1 MLSRFF
7 SKSQPFVFVVLAFY
21 LLGGYILAFIDSNS
35 SEISFLLISKKTGIY
50 LLLVLMLLLINFI
63 CKRNKIDH
71 QNAFAIL
78 FFSCLALN
86 YPQSMI
92 KFESVFVALLS
103 LLFIRRLLNL
113 KNNIRHKKKIFEASF
128 ILFFIVLINPALA
141 PLIIILFASIATYS
155 YDDVKNFLVPFVAFL
170 SAYML
175 CHIYSQLILDE
186 WFVFSKNLNS
196 VNYTFSF
203 YNTTRMIVAFSFTCI
218 FSLYMIIMVLK
229 DMSQTNV
236 QRKLMLRLISF
247 SGLILLASALFLS
260 HQNSDV
266 LLVYHAVI
274 ALQAGN
280 ILRSKKKWV
289 NETVILFFILS
300 GSITWFSGL
309 LNF

>member
-21 LLGGYILAFIDSNS
+21 LLGGFILACVYSISFD
-35 SEISFLLISKKTGIY
+35 ISFLLISQKTGVY
-50 LLLVLMLLLINFI
+50 LMLVLILLLINFI

-71 QNAFAIL
+71 QNTYAIL
-78 FFSCLALN
+78 FFSALALN
-86 YPQSMI
+86 YPQSLI
-92 KFESVFVALLS
+92 KFDSILVVILA

-113 KNNIRHKKKIFEASF
+113 KNNVRHKKKIFEASF
-128 ILFFIVLINPALA
+128 FLFFIILIDPALA
-141 PLIIILFASIATYS
+141 PLVIVLFAGIATYS
-155 YDDVKNFLVPFVAFL
+155 YDDVKNFLVPFIAFL

-175 CHIYSQLILDE
+175 CQIYSQLILDE
-186 WFVFSKNLNS
+186 WFAFSKNFSS

-203 YNTTRMIVAFSFTCI
+203 YDTTRMIVAFIFTCI

-260 HQNSDV
+260 DQDGDV

-280 ILRSKKKWV
+280 ILRSKKKWI
-289 NETVILFFILS
+289 NETVVLFFMLS